1 MCENHNYIENSSMF
15 WVQVGN
21 ESIPSKIVT
30 DQSELKAIKDKT
42 YEVPAG
48 CVLINVPNIYRSK
61 FESQLDQSIRDIA
74 GMTV

>member
-1 MCENHNYIENSSMF
+1 MCENHNYTETSSMF

-61 FESQLDQSIRDIA
+61 FESQLDQSIQDIA

>member
-1 MCENHNYIENSSMF
+1 MCENCNYTEDSTMF
-15 WVQVGN
+15 LVQVGN

-30 DQSELKAIKDKT
+30 DQSELKAIEDKT
-42 YEVPAG
+42 YEVPTG

>member
-1 MCENHNYIENSSMF
+1 MCENHNYTENSSMF

-21 ESIPSKIVT
+21 GNIPSKIVT
-30 DQSELKAIKDKT
+30 DQSELKAIEDKT

-48 CVLINVPNIYRSK
+48 CVLINVPNIYHSK
-61 FESQLDQSIRDIA
+61 FESQLDQSIQDIA